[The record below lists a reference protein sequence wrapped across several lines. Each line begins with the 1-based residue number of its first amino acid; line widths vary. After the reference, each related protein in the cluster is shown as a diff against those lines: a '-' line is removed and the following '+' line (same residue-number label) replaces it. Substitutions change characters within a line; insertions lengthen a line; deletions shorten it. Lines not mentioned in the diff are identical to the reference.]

1 LWQFYIGLIKLKD
14 FKLEPRS
21 ICGKLTAV
29 NPTLDLGSSAS
40 AIGITA
46 LEPVTVFT
54 EASKVD
60 ILRGVLLLLLG
71 QAERKLGRLNQQW

>member
-14 FKLEPRS
+14 FK
-21 ICGKLTAV
+21 
-29 NPTLDLGSSAS
+29 
-40 AIGITA
+40 